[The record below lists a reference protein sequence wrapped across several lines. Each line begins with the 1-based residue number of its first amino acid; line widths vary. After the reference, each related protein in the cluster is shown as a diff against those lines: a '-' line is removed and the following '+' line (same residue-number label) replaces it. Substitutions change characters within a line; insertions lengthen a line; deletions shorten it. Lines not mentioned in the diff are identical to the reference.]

1 MKRDEF
7 VRKVAAMCS
16 PTEVEAVHQL
26 ARLPPKQRYGAAER
40 ISQAA
45 ADHGLLE
52 FLSSLLD
59 DDLIDDLAAA
69 FERVSSHDDGEE
81 LLKRLWTR
89 LLLMLSPE
97 AKDVLY
103 AHNQLRLMLDSR
115 VQRAAAD
122 STGSVDRAYQSAL
135 NNARA
140 VLATIEDV
148 EDESTLT
155 A

>member
-7 VRKVAAMCS
+7 VKKVAAMCG
-16 PTEVEAVHQL
+16 PTEAEAVHQL
-26 ARLPPKQRYGAAER
+26 AKLPPKQRYRAAQKMG
-40 ISQAA
+40 QAA
-45 ADHGLLE
+45 ADYGLME

-59 DDLIDDLAAA
+59 EDLIDDVSAVL
-69 FERVSSHDDGEE
+69 ERDGSHDDGEE
-81 LLKRLWTR
+81 LLKRLWAR
-89 LLLMLSPE
+89 LLLLLSPE

-115 VQRAAAD
+115 VQRAPAD

-140 VLATIEDV
+140 VLATTEDV
-148 EDESTLT
+148 EDDT
-155 A
+155 AITA

>member
-7 VRKVAAMCS
+7 VKRVVAMCG
-16 PTEVEAVHQL
+16 PTEAEAVQQL
-26 ARLPPKQRYGAAER
+26 AALPPNQRYRAAQKMG
-40 ISQAA
+40 QAA
-45 ADHGLLE
+45 ADYGLME

-59 DDLIDDLAAA
+59 DDLIDDVAAVL
-69 FERVSSHDDGEE
+69 EKGRIHDDGEE
-81 LLKRLWTR
+81 MLRRLWAR

-115 VQRAAAD
+115 ARRAPAD
-122 STGSVDRAYQSAL
+122 SSASGDRAYQSAL
-135 NNARA
+135 RNARA
-140 VLATIEDV
+140 VLATTEEV
-148 EDESTLT
+148 EDDTTVT